1 MMEDAAA
8 DVLGAA
14 DASTRALSRLHALIV
29 AWAGA

>member
-1 MMEDAAA
+1 MMEDTAA

-14 DASTRALSRLHALIV
+14 DASTRALSRLHFIV